1 MAQELDIIDGIN
13 DDMSIAQGL
22 LSKPKIPQRRT
33 SFAHASSLRLV
44 DGSNGLSESSEG
56 DDNKRRRGI
65 QSSNTWTAS
74 SGDILSDQDEI
85 EDRGFFIQE
94 YNRLARKVNFTVKEP
109 CKKLTLEQHGVREF
123 SSECESTVRQKSSPK
138 N

>member
-22 LSKPKIPQRRT
+22 LGKPKVPQRRT
-33 SFAHASSLRLV
+33 SFAHAPSLRLV

-56 DDNKRRRGI
+56 DDSKRRRGI
-65 QSSNTWTAS
+65 QSSNTWTTS
-74 SGDILSDQDEI
+74 SGDILSDQDEV

-94 YNRLARKVNFTVKEP
+94 YNRLARKVNSQLNNPT
-109 CKKLTLEQHGVREF
+109 R
-123 SSECESTVRQKSSPK
+123 S
-138 N
+138 